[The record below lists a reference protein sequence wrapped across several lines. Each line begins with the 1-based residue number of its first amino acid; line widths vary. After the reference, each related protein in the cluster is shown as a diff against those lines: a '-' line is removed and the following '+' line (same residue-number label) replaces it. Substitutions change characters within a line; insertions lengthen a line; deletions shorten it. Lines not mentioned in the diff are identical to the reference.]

1 MKLLLQRDFKGL
13 RYTLGQLFVDQ
24 VKFCETLEDAV
35 REVPG
40 VPVDEWK
47 VPGKTA
53 IPAGTYRVTLA
64 PSPRFKKMMIRLLDV
79 PGFDGILIHDANTE
93 DDVDGCIG
101 VGQVRM
107 AYGIRLCAEVL
118 GDLEKRVRRAL
129 GKGDDVFMEV
139 R

>member
-79 PGFDGILIHDANTE
+79 PGFDGILIHGANTE
-93 DDVDGCIG
+93 GDVDGCIG

-129 GKGDDVFMEV
+129 GKSDDVFMEV